1 MIHVVRMALYGV
13 LTEREGTDGQ
23 VWPGVGGWESLAH
36 PCEFQLEMDFSI
48 FPAQEVFAPHQLWEM
63 GGRIHTNPGK

>member
-1 MIHVVRMALYGV
+1 MVFSQKEKAQMVKCGRG
-13 LTEREGTDGQ
+13 
-23 VWPGVGGWESLAH
+23 GGWWWGSLAH